1 MSWNYKTS
9 KVGDQIPSLEIDSLK
24 QSDLIL
30 YANAS
35 GDHNPIH
42 TDPDFAKKSGL
53 PTVIAHGMLVMSFLG
68 RMLTDLVPH
77 SNIKNFSVQF
87 SNMTYLDQA
96 LECSG
101 KIIERNIVNDKDL
114 ITVRLIVKDMVGQKK
129 LIGQSLISVD
139 S

>member
-1 MSWNYKTS
+1 
-9 KVGDQIPSLEIDSLK
+9 
-24 QSDLIL
+24 
-30 YANAS
+30 
-35 GDHNPIH
+35 
-42 TDPDFAKKSGL
+42 
-53 PTVIAHGMLVMSFLG
+53 MSFLG